1 MPGTILVVDD
11 EAKMRRVL
19 QMLFEEDGYA
29 VAQAENG
36 EEALQQVT
44 SVRPD
49 LAICDMRMPRID
61 GIEFLRRVKDSSP
74 ELPVIIMTAYAEVK
88 TAVEAIKLGA
98 ENYVTKPLDME
109 ELRILA
115 ARAIEKRSLI
125 KENLQLRA
133 ELDSRF
139 DINEFVGESENIQ
152 RVFRLIEQVAPTN
165 TTVLVTGES
174 GTGKELVA
182 RAIHFKSPRRA
193 KPFVVVNCAALSE
206 HLLESELFGHVKGA
220 FTGAHSDRRGRF
232 ELADG
237 GTLFLDELAL
247 MSIPLQGKLLRVLQE
262 KEFEPVGSTRTTKVD
277 VRIIGATN
285 KHLERMLEERA
296 FREDLYYR
304 LNVVEIH
311 LPPLR
316 ERKEDIPLLI
326 KHCIAQLNRELSKSV
341 SGISDDALALLMEYD
356 WPGNVRE
363 LENLV
368 ERAMVLGKCDSLGID
383 NFPSQVTRL
392 REQVGSQRGLLDGLV
407 LPEDGISLVEMV
419 EEIEKKLIKEA
430 LEKTGG
436 NKTRA
441 AELLK
446 VTRKMMRYK
455 AEKYGLASYKDE
467 TDNDHND

>member
-1 MPGTILVVDD
+1 MPSKILVVDD

-19 QMLFEEDGYA
+19 QMFFEEDGS
-29 VAQAENG
+29 VVDLAENG
-36 EEALQQVT
+36 EEALQKIT
-44 SVRPD
+44 SSRPD
-49 LAICDMRMPRID
+49 LVICDMRMPKMN
-61 GIEFLRRVKDSSP
+61 GLELLRNAKAEYP
-74 ELPVIIMTAYAEVK
+74 ELPVIIMTAYGEVK
-88 TAVEAIKLGA
+88 TAVEAMKFGA

-115 ARAIEKRSLI
+115 LRAIEKRSLI
-125 KENLQLRA
+125 KENIQLRA
-133 ELDSRF
+133 ALDSRF
-139 DINEFVGESENIQ
+139 HISNFVGQSRKMQ
-152 RVFRLIEQVAPTN
+152 KVFGLIDQVAAAN

-182 RAIHFKSPRRA
+182 RAIHSKSPRNI

-220 FTGAHSDRRGRF
+220 FTGAHSDRLGRF

-262 KEFEPVGSTRTTKVD
+262 KEFEPVGGAHTIRVD

-285 KHLERMLEERA
+285 KHLERLLEEKT

-316 ERKEDIPLLI
+316 ERKEDIPLLLE
-326 KHCIAQLNRELSKSV
+326 HCLSKLNRELGKNITSV
-341 SGISDDALALLMEYD
+341 SSETLNLLTEYD

-363 LENLV
+363 LENV
-368 ERAMVLGKCDSLGID
+368 IERAMVLGKSDALGIE
-383 NFPSQVTRL
+383 NFPAQITRL
-392 REQVGSQRGLLDGLV
+392 REQADPKQILFNGIK
-407 LPEDGISLVEMV
+407 LPTEGIPLIETVEDL
-419 EEIEKKLIKEA
+419 EKRLIREA
-430 LEKTGG
+430 LERTGG
-436 NKTRA
+436 NKTKA
-441 AELLK
+441 AELLQ
-446 VTRKMMRYK
+446 VTRKIMRYK
-455 AEKYGLASYKDE
+455 TEKYGLDNYKDE
-467 TDNDHND
+467 SDTA